1 MKQKIA
7 VIDCGTNTFNLL
19 IASINNNGL
28 KILIKKKRVVKL
40 AQDFDDKII
49 SDKAI
54 IRAENAMVYFK
65 QIINESKIHRNSV
78 YCVGTSAIR
87 EAKNQK
93 DFIDRIKTASKINIQ
108 PISGLQEASY
118 IFNGILKEQLF
129 SDECVLIMDIGGGSV
144 EFIISKN
151 RKIAWKKS
159 FPIGA
164 AKILNRIQPH
174 FPFTQNDKKSISD
187 LFQHELMEL
196 ITAIEKFRPQHLIG
210 SSGSFDSLISI
221 RNKISSDKNK
231 QDLDNR
237 LALHDFNLIYRALIK
252 KDYPALLKT
261 PGLLRMRAKMIVP
274 SIMLIKFVIQKM
286 GKTEIIVSKYS
297 LKEGLAFSILTKK

>member
-1 MKQKIA
+1 MEQEIA

-40 AQDFDDKII
+40 AQDFDNKII
-49 SDKAI
+49 CDKAI

-87 EAKNQK
+87 EAKNQI
-93 DFIDRIKTASKINIQ
+93 DFIREVYSATKIKIE
-108 PISGLQEASY
+108 PISGLQEATY
-118 IFNGILKEQLF
+118 IFKGILEEHIF

-144 EFIISKN
+144 EFIISIE
-151 RKIAWKKS
+151 RKIVWKKS

-174 FPFTQNDKKSISD
+174 FPFNTNDVKAISN
-187 LFQHELMEL
+187 LFDSELNEL
-196 ITAIEKFRPQHLIG
+196 ISAIEKYQPHLLIG

-221 RNKISSDKNK
+221 RNKLFLKVGIEEQN
-231 QDLDNR
+231 NR
-237 LALHDFNLIYRALIK
+237 LKANTFQLIFKELIK

>member
-1 MKQKIA
+1 MKQVIA

-40 AQDFDDKII
+40 AQDFDNKII
-49 SDKAI
+49 CDKAI

-93 DFIDRIKTASKINIQ
+93 DFIDRIKTATKINIQ

-118 IFNGILKEQLF
+118 IFNGILKEKLF

-187 LFQHELMEL
+187 LFQNELMEL

-221 RNKISSDKNK
+221 RNKITSDKNR
-231 QDLDNR
+231 QHLDNR
-237 LALHDFNLIYRALIK
+237 LALHDFNLIYRLLIK